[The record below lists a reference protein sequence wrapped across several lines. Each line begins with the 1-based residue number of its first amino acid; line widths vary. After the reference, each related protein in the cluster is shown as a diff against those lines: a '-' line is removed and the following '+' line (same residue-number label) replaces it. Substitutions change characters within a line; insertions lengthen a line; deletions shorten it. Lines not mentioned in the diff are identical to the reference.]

1 MRSMDVR
8 TWAMRL
14 ALAVTIAVAAYFA
27 WEKLKPQMLPRGI
40 ASANGRIEATEID
53 LATKIPGRIDRIL
66 ADEGDFVSAGQVL
79 VEMDTQTLR
88 AQLRQAQ
95 ADHRRAE
102 INVDATRAQVVQ
114 RKAEN
119 EAALAGRAQRQAE
132 LDAAQR
138 RFERS
143 KQLVKRGTAAVETF
157 DNDRARFEGA
167 KAAVSAAEAQIAAT
181 RSAISAAASQAVA
194 AEAAVDAAKATM
206 DRIQADIDDSALSS
220 PRDGRVQYR
229 VAQPGEVLGAG
240 GKALNVVDLS
250 DVYIT
255 FFLPTETAGRVAIG
269 AEARI
274 ILDAA
279 PQYII
284 PATATFVADV
294 AQFTPKTV
302 ETAEE
307 RQKLTFRV
315 KAKIAP
321 ELLKKYVRQVKTGLP
336 GVVYVRL
343 DPNAPWPAHLKG
355 ELVQ

>member
-181 RSAISAAASQAVA
+181 HSAISAAASQAVA
-194 AEAAVDAAKATM
+194 AEAAVDAAGS
-206 DRIQADIDDSALSS
+206 RIRDFGRLCSEGLTLAGSISTLQAL
-220 PRDGRVQYR
+220 
-229 VAQPGEVLGAG
+229 
-240 GKALNVVDLS
+240 
-250 DVYIT
+250 
-255 FFLPTETAGRVAIG
+255 ET
-269 AEARI
+269 
-274 ILDAA
+274 
-279 PQYII
+279 
-284 PATATFVADV
+284 
-294 AQFTPKTV
+294 
-302 ETAEE
+302 
-307 RQKLTFRV
+307 
-315 KAKIAP
+315 
-321 ELLKKYVRQVKTGLP
+321 
-336 GVVYVRL
+336 
-343 DPNAPWPAHLKG
+343 
-355 ELVQ
+355 